1 MESGFKV
8 TTHGREAL
16 TTCTVKGIQPKLTR
30 VEVGSGKVDETTN
43 LADVHQLLQYEDEG
57 TIGSRHHNGDQFFIT
72 VQYTNKDRTAGA
84 FSLNEF
90 IVFMEDP
97 TTGEETD
104 LLYATLGDYPQGIP
118 GSNDTLPVSVWEFPL
133 VIVLSSD
140 LKVEVAASPG
150 LVTWDDLVSAISAHD
165 ADPAAHPYLLGL
177 YAGADARLSL
187 LELMYNTDVSG
198 NPFTATFES
207 LTGLVC
213 TGVWNTALARLEF

>member
-8 TTHGREAL
+8 TTRGREAL

-30 VEVGSGKVDETTN
+30 VAVGSGKVDKTAN

-57 TIGSRHHNGDQFFIT
+57 AIGDRHHSGDRFYIT
-72 VQYTNKDRTAGA
+72 VQYTNKSRTAGA

-97 TTGEETD
+97 ATGEETD

-118 GSNDTLPVSVWEFPL
+118 GCNDALPVSVWEFPL
-133 VIVLSSD
+133 VIVLSSE
-140 LKVEVAASPG
+140 LSVEVAASPG
-150 LVTWDDLVSAISAHD
+150 LVTWDDLTSAITAHD

-177 YAGADARLSL
+177 CAGQDARLAL
-187 LELMYNTDVSG
+187 LELMYNTEVSG
-198 NPFTATFES
+198 NPYTVTFES